1 MDLRKEGHHG
11 EENDEIY
18 LVVVVVDA
26 ETRQFGRKSSPEVRR
41 KPSCGE
47 LRRPI
52 YGATSGGS
60 KNRLYFWNLASRAM
74 PAYIYT

>member
-1 MDLRKEGHHG
+1 MGNGQTVMDSIKGIHYG

-26 ETRQFGRKSSPEVRR
+26 GKARR
-41 KPSCGE
+41 KPSCSE

-52 YGATSGGS
+52 YGAMSGGS
-60 KNRLYFWNLASRAM
+60 KNGLYF
-74 PAYIYT
+74 